1 MNKNLLRYGL
11 IALLLLL
18 TFAWYRYRQPNF
30 IMGDTAPDFEV
41 SLLNGEKARLSD
53 LKGKYVLLQFW
64 GSWCGP
70 CRAENRDLV
79 QLYQAYHDRGF
90 EIFSIGI
97 EEHPEAWQRAIVADG
112 LVWKHHAMEAQTFT
126 GGQARQYNITS
137 IPTTFL
143 INPDGMIAGVNLPPD
158 QIAKT
163 LAARLPALQ

>member
-1 MNKNLLRYGL
+1 MNKNLLRFGL

-30 IMGDTAPDFEV
+30 IMGDAAPDFEV

-79 QLYQAYHDRGF
+79 KLYQTYHDRGF

-97 EEHPEAWQRAIVADG
+97 EENPQVWQRAMAADG
-112 LVWKHHAMEAQTFT
+112 LVWKYHAMEAQTFT

-143 INPDGMIAGVNLPPD
+143 LNPDGFISGVNLSPE
-158 QIAKT
+158 QIGKT
-163 LAARLPALQ
+163 LSARLPAPQ